1 MYQRRTEGGGT
12 GWKWVLLG
20 DVCIRGRIYY
30 WVVCVFFFYFLFFIF
45 YFLFYFIFFFY
56 HNCVLKR
63 EWLITG
69 CFLYKRKGLITGY

>member
-1 MYQRRTEGGGT
+1 MYKREDL
-12 GWKWVLLG
+12 LLG
-20 DVCIRGRIYY
+20 GVCI
-30 WVVCVFFFYFLFFIF
+30 FFFFFF
-45 YFLFYFIFFFY
+45 FFFFY